1 MTDAL
6 LFAGL
11 ALIGAMP
18 VFLLVAS
25 IKRCSLRQARLNT
38 MTFLEDW
45 GGIAPQRLAN
55 WFKLTFGSSVA
66 FGLLIALA
74 FAFNLVGD
82 GTAPR
87 ISSAFGHFNVSYVEW
102 SVSHEFDWKTL
113 MTHLRTNWK
122 KLHPSEDI
130 EDPTVWAKWKN
141 DRKKY
146 QARGARTL
154 VYFSILMFVAGFID
168 ILGRRQ
174 WRRGV
179 TVTILGALFFLMMI
193 FVWAE
198 RKGHYVEA
206 VLAAND
212 SLGELMMPQP
222 PSLLELEK
230 TLPNKQ
236 IQPTP

>member
-1 MTDAL
+1 MTDAM
-6 LFAGL
+6 LFASL

-25 IKRCSLRQARLNT
+25 IKRCSLKQAHSNT

-45 GGIAPQRLAN
+45 GGISPQGLTN
-55 WFKLTFGSSVA
+55 WINLTFGSSVA

-74 FAFNLVGD
+74 YVFNLVGD

-87 ISSAFGHFNVSYVEW
+87 ISSAFSHFNVSYVEW
-102 SVSHEFDWKTL
+102 SVSHESDWKKI
-113 MTHLRTNWK
+113 MKHLRTNWK
-122 KLHPSEDI
+122 TLRPSEDI
-130 EDPTVWAKWKN
+130 EDPAVWAKWKN

-146 QARGARTL
+146 EARGARTL
-154 VYFSILMFVAGFID
+154 VYFSLLMFIAGLID
-168 ILGRRQ
+168 ILGRRK

-179 TVTILGALFFLMMI
+179 TVTILGALFFIMMI
-193 FVWAE
+193 FVWAD

-206 VLAAND
+206 VLAANE
-212 SLGELMMPQP
+212 SLGELMMPHP

-230 TLPNKQ
+230 TLLNK
-236 IQPTP
+236 